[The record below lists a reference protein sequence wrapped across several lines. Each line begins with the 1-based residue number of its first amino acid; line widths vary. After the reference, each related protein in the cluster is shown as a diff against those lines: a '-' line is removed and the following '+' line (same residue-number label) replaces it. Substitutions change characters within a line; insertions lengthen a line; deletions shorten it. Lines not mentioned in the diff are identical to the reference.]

1 MEGKITGIGGVFF
14 KSDNAQETREWYNQM
29 LGFEAQEWGKTFP
42 WIDIN
47 DKSTEGYTVWN
58 VFKRSSDYFG
68 DSNQTF
74 MVNYIVQNM
83 DDLLAKLEQ
92 QGVYQ
97 VKPMEDSEFGKFAWI
112 NDING
117 QRIELWE
124 PK

>member
-14 KSDNAQETREWYNQM
+14 KSDDAQETREWYNQM

-47 DKSTEGYTVWN
+47 DKSTEGCTVWN

-92 QGVYQ
+92 QGVKQ

>member
-1 MEGKITGIGGVFF
+1 MQGKITGIGGVFF